1 MNTKY
6 KKITK
11 ITIMVQNKLFLRNF
25 LMKFIITTSQKLL
38 DFKKEKQFN

>member
-11 ITIMVQNKLFLRNF
+11 NTIMVQNELFLRNF
-25 LMKFIITTSQKLL
+25 LKKFIITTSQKLL